1 SVINAIKVMIAA
13 ANTAPSTIADGDV
26 FNVNILEGEVVEPT
40 GIFVG
45 TGGGNINPQGKNII
59 INIVGLGAD
68 KSAMKA
74 IVPGRVWQ
82 QNAIAAG
89 ITINFKNLTMKD
101 FGSDL
106 NASGANGAIFN
117 FSVAPTAGVMTY
129 NFENVVVSNCKGR
142 SLINIV
148 PAAYNVSFINCLFK
162 SNHLIPSTNPNVMNG
177 LINNAGGAPLVIK
190 NCTFM
195 SNDFKALSTTATQSS
210 IQGALIY
217 VNPIAA
223 GTTVTTIENCV
234 VINNKFIEGLTDA
247 VSSIIYINSGTN
259 ASTLTLKNNLFID
272 NARAAS
278 KDKDIYFPSQAN
290 ITFTS
295 EKNIANSAIQINDG
309 TAVPVTY
316 KDLTFDGLKISSD
329 YTYTDPR
336 IAFTMDGT
344 LPKLTNDAYGV
355 GKVEYTGDG
364 GTPTPQGLKS
374 ISSSNIKLITSS
386 NSLVIA
392 GAEVGTKI
400 AVYSMIGSL
409 VTKTT
414 NTTNRTQI
422 ALKQG
427 LYLVRVGDY
436 AQKVQIN

>member
-1 SVINAIKVMIAA
+1 
-13 ANTAPSTIADGDV
+13 
-26 FNVNILEGEVVEPT
+26 
-40 GIFVG
+40 
-45 TGGGNINPQGKNII
+45 
-59 INIVGLGAD
+59 
-68 KSAMKA
+68 
-74 IVPGRVWQ
+74 
-82 QNAIAAG
+82 
-89 ITINFKNLTMKD
+89 
-101 FGSDL
+101 
-106 NASGANGAIFN
+106 
-117 FSVAPTAGVMTY
+117 
-129 NFENVVVSNCKGR
+129 
-142 SLINIV
+142 
-148 PAAYNVSFINCLFK
+148 
-162 SNHLIPSTNPNVMNG
+162 
-177 LINNAGGAPLVIK
+177 
-190 NCTFM
+190 
-195 SNDFKALSTTATQSS
+195 
-210 IQGALIY
+210 
-217 VNPIAA
+217 
-223 GTTVTTIENCV
+223 
-234 VINNKFIEGLTDA
+234 
-247 VSSIIYINSGTN
+247 
-259 ASTLTLKNNLFID
+259 LKNNLFID